1 VRCGD
6 WAFQTSGAQRGQSSY
21 TKRGAPQ
28 TWSISLLSSLYKLFS
43 GELAARLVKTA
54 TGLEWISADQ
64 KGFLPG
70 INAIQEHT
78 EVLTAAITRAKKLIE
93 DLSIC
98 FLVLANAFGSLP
110 HAVLCSF
117 FDSLLVPYAL
127 KRILKD
133 IRETRRNRWSH
144 HSSSK

>member
-1 VRCGD
+1 
-6 WAFQTSGAQRGQSSY
+6 
-21 TKRGAPQ
+21 
-28 TWSISLLSSLYKLFS
+28 LYKLFS
-43 GELAARLVKTA
+43 GELAASLVKTA
-54 TGLEWISADQ
+54 TGLEWISAVQ

-78 EVLTAAITRAKKLIE
+78 EVLTAAIKRAKKLIE

-98 FLVLANAFGSLP
+98 FLVLTNAFGSLP

-117 FDSLLVPYAL
+117 FDSLPVPDAL

-133 IRETRRNRWSH
+133 IYKGNQAESVVTPLIIELTRSRLTMSRGL
-144 HSSSK
+144 KRPTGKR